1 MVLPRGELH
10 CHGAVDGIEDDDEDR
25 VEARGEHSR
34 EALDV
39 HPREGGLGL
48 PVAMIAVR
56 ACSRSGGAVRLP
68 AEGDADLA
76 ELTLE
81 ISVVR
86 EKDAEG
92 EQCLV

>member
-1 MVLPRGELH
+1 MVLPCGELH
-10 CHGAVDGIEDDDEDR
+10 GYGSVDGIEDDDEDR

-39 HPREGGLGL
+39 HPHDGWRGL

-56 ACSRSGGAVRLP
+56 AGSRSGGAVRLP

-86 EKDAEG
+86 EEDAEG